1 MVEVPDPLHPAVVH
15 FPIVLIFLGTL
26 ISILTIFTRR
36 GALPQFAAV
45 ILILAAGSA
54 QFAVYTGGEQADDV
68 IQRMPSARPL
78 IHDHAEWG
86 ERMRTASVVAA
97 IVAVLA
103 LAFYRARGFR
113 RILALMAADHWGR
126 RLLLCHRS
134 RRTWWGDG
142 LPSRSRSSG
151 RAHRGDFRQP
161 RTRRDDA
168 HSFSGAHSRRIAWK
182 RSSEYAFS
190 AGDRGSPFLF
200 RPDMIILSP
209 WNPPELVLSA

>member
-36 GALPQFAAV
+36 GALPQFAAA

-86 ERMRTASVVAA
+86 ERMRTAAVVAA

-113 RILALMAADHWGR
+113 RILALMTAVIGAAACYCAIEAGEHG
-126 RLLLCHRS
+126 
-134 RRTWWGDG
+134 
-142 LPSRSRSSG
+142 
-151 RAHRGDFRQP
+151 
-161 RTRRDDA
+161 
-168 HSFSGAHSRRIAWK
+168 GAMVYHHGVGVQVAPAAGTSVSPGPA
-182 RSSEYAFS
+182 ETTPTAS
-190 AGDRGSPFLF
+190 AAPTPGG
-200 RPDMIILSP
+200 
-209 WNPPELVLSA
+209 